1 MKKYLL
7 IVLFLF
13 SQVFS
18 EEFVNE
24 SEVGVWK
31 SYFGVEGGVGI
42 YGIGNA
48 FIAAINPT
56 FFPSNTYLGVG
67 YSLGIL
73 GGWQKYTYEKVGMRN
88 TLGFAFSFVPNI
100 SSIQK
105 GDYEKFELCI
115 FRCKNQK
122 VDFTEAR
129 GQNYDFYYA
138 LDGLFD
144 FIKQDRN
151 HFGTSLGFGL
161 NLLGAGGQ
169 SGINDSDSLI
179 GGFSAT
185 LSVRLGLYLQL
196 QDDIFELLLKTPLIG
211 VGAGNPTMM
220 GDTLTLGYK
229 KIF

>member
-13 SQVFS
+13 SQAFS
-18 EEFVNE
+18 EDFVNE
-24 SEVGVWK
+24 SEMGIWK

-42 YGIGNA
+42 YGIENA
-48 FIAAINPT
+48 FIIAINPT

-88 TLGFAFSFVPNI
+88 TLSFAFSFVPNI

-105 GDYEKFELCI
+105 GNYEKFELCI

-144 FIKQDRN
+144 FIKQKQKSFWN
-151 HFGTSLGFGL
+151 KPWFW
-161 NLLGAGGQ
+161 
-169 SGINDSDSLI
+169 IKPI
-179 GGFSAT
+179 GSKWAKWN
-185 LSVRLGLYLQL
+185 Q
-196 QDDIFELLLKTPLIG
+196 
-211 VGAGNPTMM
+211 
-220 GDTLTLGYK
+220 
-229 KIF
+229 

>member
-7 IVLFLF
+7 IIFFLF
-13 SQVFS
+13 SQAFC
-18 EEFVNE
+18 ENLANE

-42 YGIGNA
+42 YGIENA
-48 FIAAINPT
+48 FIIAINPT
-56 FFPSNTYLGVG
+56 FFPSNTYLGMG

-88 TLGFAFSFVPNI
+88 TLGFTFSFVPNI

-144 FIKQDRN
+144 FVKQNKN

-161 NLLGAGGQ
+161 SLLGASGQ

-179 GGFSAT
+179 DGFSAT

-196 QDDIFELLLKTPLIG
+196 QDDIFELMLKAPLIG
-211 VGAGNPTMM
+211 VGAGNPIMM